1 MQVSVV
7 ILNWNGE
14 KFLKQFLPVLLE
26 KTHLSYVEI
35 LVVDNGSTDGSLQL
49 LKEQFPTV
57 RTILFDKNYGFAEG
71 YNKALSE
78 IKSDYYVLLNSDVEV
93 TDNWLLPLV
102 DYMEKHPQTAAC
114 QPKILSY
121 FKRTHFEHAG
131 AAGGF
136 IDYLGFAFCRGRIF
150 GEVEEDKGQY
160 DEPMNVF
167 WTSGACMMVRAASF
181 HKMGGFDPDFFA
193 HMEEIDLCWRFN
205 SRGYQLAC
213 IPESVVYHIGGG
225 TLHSE
230 HPFKTY
236 LNFRNNLLML
246 YKNLPKKQLKGVFF
260 KRAILDYMAVFQF
273 LISAKPKNAQSI
285 LKARSDF
292 RKMKPNF
299 LEKRKENILYS
310 TATSFPM
317 IYTRSIVVDYY
328 LRRKKKF
335 SQLKFTSKEN

>member
-1 MQVSVV
+1 MQ
-7 ILNWNGE
+7 
-14 KFLKQFLPVLLE
+14 LP
-26 KTHLSYVEI
+26 
-35 LVVDNGSTDGSLQL
+35 
-49 LKEQFPTV
+49 
-57 RTILFDKNYGFAEG
+57 A
-71 YNKALSE
+71 
-78 IKSDYYVLLNSDVEV
+78 
-93 TDNWLLPLV
+93 
-102 DYMEKHPQTAAC
+102 
-114 QPKILSY
+114 KILSY
-121 FKRTHFEHAG
+121 FKKDHIEQQRCR
-131 AAGGF
+131 GF
-136 IDYLGFAFCRGRIF
+136 SIIRICFLQGRIF
-150 GEVEEDKGQY
+150 GVGGKDTGTIRMNQL
-160 DEPMNVF
+160 NVF
-167 WTSGACMMVRAASF
+167 WTSYLQMFAQHLF
-181 HKMGGFDPDFFA
+181 TNGGIDQTFLP
-193 HMEEIDLCWRFN
+193 MEEIDLCWRFN
-205 SRGYQLAC
+205 SRGYQLTCVA
-213 IPESVVYHIGGG
+213 ESVVYHIGGG
-225 TLHSE
+225 TLQSE

-246 YKNLPKKQLKGVFF
+246 YKNVPKKQLKSVFF